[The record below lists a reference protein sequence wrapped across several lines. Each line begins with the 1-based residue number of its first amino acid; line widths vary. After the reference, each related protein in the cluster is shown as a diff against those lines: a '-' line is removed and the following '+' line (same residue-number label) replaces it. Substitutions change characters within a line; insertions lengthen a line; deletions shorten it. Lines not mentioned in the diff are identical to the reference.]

1 MREVE
6 RNIKKK
12 YYRPE
17 IISVGIDVSL
27 NNTEMNSPGSTPP
40 TEPGEGGDLD
50 VPASGFGASSY
61 NGNSKY
67 VFPDSPASD
76 NPFGG
81 STPNYR

>member
-17 IISVGIDVSL
+17 IISVDIDVVICE
-27 NNTEMNSPGSTPP
+27 NQAPSPGVTPP
-40 TEPGEGGDLD
+40 TEPGEGD
-50 VPASGFGASSY
+50 VEWPGGGGPASSY
-61 NGNSKY
+61 DGNSKY
-67 VFPDSPASD
+67 IFPDSPASD

>member
-17 IISVGIDVSL
+17 IISVKIDVVICDGDPSD
-27 NNTEMNSPGSTPP
+27 GPP
-40 TEPGEGGDLD
+40 TEPGEGGD
-50 VPASGFGASSY
+50 VEWPGGGGPASSY
-61 NGNSKY
+61 DGNSKY
-67 VFPDSPASD
+67 IFPDSPASD

>member
-6 RNIKKK
+6 ENIKKK

-17 IISVGIDVSL
+17 IISVEIDVVICDGDPS
-27 NNTEMNSPGSTPP
+27 EQPP
-40 TEPGEGGDLD
+40 TEPGGPGS
-50 VPASGFGASSY
+50 PGQGSASY
-61 NGNSKY
+61 DGNESKY
-67 VFPDSPASD
+67 IFPDSPASD

>member
-17 IISVGIDVSL
+17 IISVGIDLVVSCG
-27 NNTEMNSPGSTPP
+27 ESNSDDGSQ
-40 TEPGEGGDLD
+40 TEPPLHSGESTYD
-50 VPASGFGASSY
+50 
-61 NGNSKY
+61 GNSKY
-67 VFPDSPASD
+67 IFPDSPASD

>member
-17 IISVGIDVSL
+17 IISVKIDVSL
-27 NNTEMNSPGSTPP
+27 VETEAPSEAEPQPP
-40 TEPGEGGDLD
+40 EEPFTG
-50 VPASGFGASSY
+50 VSSY
-61 NGNSKY
+61 DGNESKY

>member
-17 IISVGIDVSL
+17 IISVEIDLIVCNIGPIS
-27 NNTEMNSPGSTPP
+27 EETPV
-40 TEPGEGGDLD
+40 EPGEGDGVDYPGGNP
-50 VPASGFGASSY
+50 VSSY
-61 NGNSKY
+61 DGNSKY
-67 VFPDSPASD
+67 IFPDSPESD